1 MDTDSLY
8 MPQQHQHQQQQHYQA
23 NLLPPQPHFR
33 RDSSSSSSG
42 GLSAFLRQH
51 SVGSLGNSHYNP
63 AGNSSSS
70 AAGAAKRQRNSF
82 SQMLTSLESELQSGD
97 ALGLGSSSSSS
108 AGLSAQQYGRSGI
121 GGAANPNSSHLQLF
135 NRPGFCSTLREFA
148 HELQHS
154 SRGLSG
160 NLGSS
165 SEQSGAH
172 GLNLLHT
179 TAVRRRS
186 SLSELYNAARRRS
199 SLSDLIQSLGGPI
212 GQPQPQQNGHSSAAA
227 AAAGADAASSD
238 MNGYS
243 SGVANMSLSASGRK
257 RSRAELDFDNPSSSR
272 NMSFGLGIS
281 SGSGSSNNWGLDT
294 VGAMLRPSIISALTS
309 LNEEHAQQSSGSGSA
324 GADGSSSGDS
334 SGVQRQCS
342 ITDWMDGEALTNHY
356 AHHKTLQ
363 SLLSLLVSIVLC
375 TLASSSAFLQY
386 GLPLS

>member
-1 MDTDSLY
+1 
-8 MPQQHQHQQQQHYQA
+8 
-23 NLLPPQPHFR
+23 
-33 RDSSSSSSG
+33 
-42 GLSAFLRQH
+42 
-51 SVGSLGNSHYNP
+51 
-63 AGNSSSS
+63 
-70 AAGAAKRQRNSF
+70 
-82 SQMLTSLESELQSGD
+82 MLTSLESELQSGD

-108 AGLSAQQYGRSGI
+108 TGLGGQQYGRSGI

-199 SLSDLIQSLGGPI
+199 SLSDLIQSLGGPV
-212 GQPQPQQNGHSSAAA
+212 GQQQNGHSGTA
-227 AAAGADAASSD
+227 AAAGADAAGSD

-243 SGVANMSLSASGRK
+243 SGAANMSLSASGRK

-281 SGSGSSNNWGLDT
+281 SGTGGSNNWGLDT

-309 LNEEHAQQSSGSGSA
+309 LNEEHAQQSSSSGSGSGSGSA
-324 GADGSSSGDS
+324 GADGSSSGDC
-334 SGVQRQCS
+334 SGAQRQCS
-342 ITDWMDGEALTNHY
+342 ITDWMDGYYLDDAIRDLEATWDTPQSGGVGSITHAPFGAAAAATADVSTGALDAMNVSAVIGDEEGSSDASNSQQQQQQQQQQQSRRLRASVY
-356 AHHKTLQ
+356 VLLGMLQ
-363 SLLSLLVSIVLC
+363 AQGDEVGDRLRVSQTHQLI
-375 TLASSSAFLQY
+375 AI
-386 GLPLS
+386 

>member
-8 MPQQHQHQQQQHYQA
+8 MPQHHHQQQQQQQHYQA

-63 AGNSSSS
+63 GGNSSSAA

-97 ALGLGSSSSSS
+97 ALGLGGSSSSSS
-108 AGLSAQQYGRSGI
+108 AGLGGQQYGRSGI

-199 SLSDLIQSLGGPI
+199 SLSDLIQSLGGPA
-212 GQPQPQQNGHSSAAA
+212 GQQQNGHSSAAA
-227 AAAGADAASSD
+227 AAAGTDAAGSD

-243 SGVANMSLSASGRK
+243 SGAANMSLSASGRK

-281 SGSGSSNNWGLDT
+281 SGTGSSNNWGLDT

-309 LNEEHAQQSSGSGSA
+309 LNEEHAQQSSSSGSGSGSGSA
-324 GADGSSSGDS
+324 GADGGSSGDS
-334 SGVQRQCS
+334 SGAQRQCS
-342 ITDWMDGEALTNHY
+342 ITDWMDGKAN
-356 AHHKTLQ
+356 
-363 SLLSLLVSIVLC
+363 C
-375 TLASSSAFLQY
+375 TTYTMRL
-386 GLPLS
+386 